1 MDTEVGGA
9 LQWSYQTKTNTK
21 DIEDQKKEIMWAV
34 GTIGLRRERRS
45 SVFFCRI
52 CFCRLFFLRE
62 LLPAAVYMWQ
72 REHVLAVL
80 NEALIYV
87 LRKPLGEG
95 RGQL

>member
-1 MDTEVGGA
+1 MELSDKDKHKGHRGSKKRNYVGSGNNRAAEGA
-9 LQWSYQTKTNTK
+9 EELCFFLQNLFLQT
-21 DIEDQKKEIMWAV
+21 
-34 GTIGLRRERRS
+34 
-45 SVFFCRI
+45 F
-52 CFCRLFFLRE
+52 FFLRE